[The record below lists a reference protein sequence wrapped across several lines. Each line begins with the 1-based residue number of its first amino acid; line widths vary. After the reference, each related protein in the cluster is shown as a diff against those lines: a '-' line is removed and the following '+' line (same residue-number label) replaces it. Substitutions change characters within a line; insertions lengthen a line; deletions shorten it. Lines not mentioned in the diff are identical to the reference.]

1 MALQRVLVVDDEPN
15 IRRTVAACVEAL
27 GCEVREAGDSATA
40 VSLASAFLPEV
51 AFLDLRLGAENGLD
65 VLPRI
70 LHEAPLAEVV
80 VMTAFASYPTAVE
93 AVKRGAFDYLPKP
106 FTPAQIRH
114 VLDTL
119 AERRRLARR
128 VQDLE
133 LRVGAELPDLLLASG
148 SPAMQETLGTLSRA
162 ADSDASVLLRGESGT
177 GKGVLARLVHEKSA
191 RASARFVTVSCP
203 TLTDELLTAELFGH
217 VRGAFTGA
225 VKDRAGVVEQA
236 HSGTLF
242 LDEVG
247 EVSPGLQAKLLRF
260 AQDREFERVGESRT
274 RRADVR
280 LVAATNRDLEED
292 VVAGRFR
299 LDLLYRLN
307 VVEVTVPSLR
317 DRPEDILP
325 LARHFLAFFARSA
338 GKRAAEL
345 SPEAEAALAA
355 HPWPGNVRELRN
367 EMERA
372 LVLGRGRTLGPESFS
387 TRIVARVRR
396 VPAVGGDFTLDELT
410 REHIERVVARSGT
423 QEEAARL
430 LGIDPSTLWRKRKRH
445 QTS

>member
-15 IRRTVAACVEAL
+15 IRRTLAACVGAL
-27 GCEVREAGDSATA
+27 GCEVREAGDAAEA
-40 VSLASAFLPEV
+40 VSLAGSFLPEV
-51 AFLDLRLGAENGLD
+51 AFLDLRLGGEDGLN

-114 VLDTL
+114 VMDTL
-119 AERRRLARR
+119 AERRRLTRR

-133 LRVGAELPDLLLASG
+133 LRVGSELPDLLLASG
-148 SPAMQETLGTLSRA
+148 SSAMQEVLDTLARA

-177 GKGVLARLVHEKSA
+177 GKGVLARFLHEKSV

-225 VKDRAGVVEQA
+225 VRDRAGVVEQA
-236 HSGTLF
+236 HGGTLF

-247 EVSPGLQAKLLRF
+247 EVSPALQAKLLRF

-292 VVAGRFR
+292 VAAGRFR

-307 VVEVTVPSLR
+307 VVEVTVPPLR
-317 DRPEDILP
+317 DRPEDVLP

-338 GKRAAEL
+338 GKRAPEL

-372 LVLGRGRTLGPESFS
+372 LVLGRGRMLGPESFS
-387 TRIVARVRR
+387 ARIVARVRR
-396 VPAVGGDFTLDELT
+396 VPAVGGDFTIEELT
-410 REHIERVVARSGT
+410 REHIERVVARTAT

>member
-1 MALQRVLVVDDEPN
+1 M
-15 IRRTVAACVEAL
+15 
-27 GCEVREAGDSATA
+27 
-40 VSLASAFLPEV
+40 
-51 AFLDLRLGAENGLD
+51 
-65 VLPRI
+65 
-70 LHEAPLAEVV
+70 
-80 VMTAFASYPTAVE
+80 
-93 AVKRGAFDYLPKP
+93 
-106 FTPAQIRH
+106 
-114 VLDTL
+114 
-119 AERRRLARR
+119 
-128 VQDLE
+128 
-133 LRVGAELPDLLLASG
+133 
-148 SPAMQETLGTLSRA
+148 
-162 ADSDASVLLRGESGT
+162 
-177 GKGVLARLVHEKSA
+177 
-191 RASARFVTVSCP
+191 
-203 TLTDELLTAELFGH
+203 
-217 VRGAFTGA
+217 
-225 VKDRAGVVEQA
+225 
-236 HSGTLF
+236 
-242 LDEVG
+242 G

-396 VPAVGGDFTLDELT
+396 VPAVGGTS
-410 REHIERVVARSGT
+410 RS
-423 QEEAARL
+423 
-430 LGIDPSTLWRKRKRH
+430 
-445 QTS
+445 TS